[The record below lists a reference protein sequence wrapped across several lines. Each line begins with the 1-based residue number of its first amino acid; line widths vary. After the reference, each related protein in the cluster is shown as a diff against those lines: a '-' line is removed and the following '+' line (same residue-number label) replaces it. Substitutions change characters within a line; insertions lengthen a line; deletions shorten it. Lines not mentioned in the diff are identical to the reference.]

1 MTWVVV
7 RCMGI
12 VPQVYVILWRLGSC
26 ALQRW
31 RFFRRTYGSQT
42 VEKREA
48 ASPPDSAEPTTG
60 SVGEKY
66 L

>member
-1 MTWVVV
+1 
-7 RCMGI
+7 MG
-12 VPQVYVILWRLGSC
+12 GG
-26 ALQRW
+26 ALHGDRPSSL
-31 RFFRRTYGSQT
+31 RHFVAPRFLRAFSAGAFFRRTYGSQT

-60 SVGEKY
+60 SVGAKY